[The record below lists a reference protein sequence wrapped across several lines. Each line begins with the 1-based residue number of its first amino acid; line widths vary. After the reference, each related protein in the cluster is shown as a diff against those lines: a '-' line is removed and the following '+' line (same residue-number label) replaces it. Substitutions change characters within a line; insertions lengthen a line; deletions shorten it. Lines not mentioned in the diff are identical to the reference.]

1 MKTMLFAI
9 ILVFLSFSAST
20 QKPVILKFN
29 LEPNKTYRLK
39 SVSHQDMSQTM
50 GGMQRNTTVNS
61 TTAVSFKLL
70 ETSEDFMVVEF
81 RFDTIMINTNTA
93 GMSFDINSAVPG
105 DMQSDNIGD
114 VLSVF
119 VNRFCSNPLFIKMT
133 YEGKVMEF
141 INIKLFTD
149 FVVKD
154 IDSIKSQ
161 MAQFIKGRAKI
172 MADPKSIKTSIESIM
187 AYLPGTKTEVGG
199 SWDITMDLNSGGMM
213 YLINSHYTLNTISD
227 GVADIAFES
236 TIDPANTG
244 PVVIDGNKITNNIRG
259 TSKSNMTVDIE
270 SGVLIQSSGK
280 YHMEG
285 DISVEV
291 QGNAMVIP
299 SIIDEETRI
308 VSLP

>member
-1 MKTMLFAI
+1 
-9 ILVFLSFSAST
+9 
-20 QKPVILKFN
+20 
-29 LEPNKTYRLK
+29 
-39 SVSHQDMSQTM
+39 MSQTM

-285 DISVEV
+285 DMSVEV